1 MSHCKLITIKSIN
14 KDNTQSTIVILDGIK
29 NSAVYDVKWCSQ
41 ECGDICA
48 CLDDWN
54 AQLMVNIKFS
64 SLHEGSMNECSDL
77 NQ

>member
-48 CLDDWN
+48 CLDD
-54 AQLMVNIKFS
+54 
-64 SLHEGSMNECSDL
+64 
-77 NQ
+77 